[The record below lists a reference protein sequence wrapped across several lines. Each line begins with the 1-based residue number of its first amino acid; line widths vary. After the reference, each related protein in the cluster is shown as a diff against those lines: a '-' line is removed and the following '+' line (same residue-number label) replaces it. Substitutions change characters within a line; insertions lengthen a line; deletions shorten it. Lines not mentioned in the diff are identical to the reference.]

1 MQGSTVRGATGSEPV
16 ETEAEEQRMPGQE
29 HRTEPRIVAA
39 VDGSPSSLGQFTDL
53 PADVVFTVE
62 YSVHG
67 AMRAVYGLFGVGK
80 EIPRGSAGSPL
91 VLAARRV

>member
-1 MQGSTVRGATGSEPV
+1 MNAAI
-16 ETEAEEQRMPGQE
+16 EA
-29 HRTEPRIVAA
+29 
-39 VDGSPSSLGQFTDL
+39 
-53 PADVVFTVE
+53 VFTFE